1 MNNAQAALAAAA
13 LVHQKVAAGSGVAI
27 GGQSYRSAE
36 QGKIKVDV
44 SSDEQVLATADKFYK
59 WLQEHGSD
67 LSI

>member
-13 LVHQKVAAGSGVAI
+13 LVHQKVAAGAGSSA
-27 GGQSYRSAE
+27 GGQTYRAVD
-36 QGKIKVDV
+36 GKIKIDV
-44 SSDEQVLATADKFYK
+44 SSDEQVLVTATKFYN